1 MPYNETTIERNIMP
15 TQQFYYGDGT
25 ENIVELTQAQADS
38 ANNIR
43 IGEILETSEGTYA
56 DIWFEG
62 PGDMKSYNE
71 ATDILNSYLETRTV
85 TWENTEEPIL
95 RLVK

>member
-1 MPYNETTIERNIMP
+1 MP

-38 ANNIR
+38 TNNIR

-62 PGDMKSYNE
+62 PGDMKSYSE
-71 ATDILNSYLETRTV
+71 AAEILNSYIETHTV
-85 TWENTEEPIL
+85 TWTNTEVSVL
-95 RLVK
+95 RPVK